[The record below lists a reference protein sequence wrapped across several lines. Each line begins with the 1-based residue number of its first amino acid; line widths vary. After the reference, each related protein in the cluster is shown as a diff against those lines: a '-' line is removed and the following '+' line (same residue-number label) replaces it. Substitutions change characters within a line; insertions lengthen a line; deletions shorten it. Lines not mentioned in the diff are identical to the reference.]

1 MDISTFTIEFPI
13 HLAEDRR
20 EYCLFHLR
28 DLGAGVE
35 QSGGNSF
42 VVSCHKPKDLVRIG
56 HFLFH
61 THVASYTKVVAVSGG
76 AELRA
81 SAYQG
86 PPNNSFKPNPLRGP
100 A

>member
-1 MDISTFTIEFPI
+1 MEYSSFTIEFPE
-13 HLAEDRR
+13 HLAEKHM

-28 DLGAGVE
+28 DLGAMVD
-35 QSGGNSF
+35 SLGGNRF
-42 VVSCHKPKDLVRIG
+42 FVSCHKPKELARVG

-61 THVASYTKVVAVSGG
+61 THVASYTQVVATSGA

-81 SAYQG
+81 NAYRSG
-86 PPNNSFKPNPLRGP
+86 